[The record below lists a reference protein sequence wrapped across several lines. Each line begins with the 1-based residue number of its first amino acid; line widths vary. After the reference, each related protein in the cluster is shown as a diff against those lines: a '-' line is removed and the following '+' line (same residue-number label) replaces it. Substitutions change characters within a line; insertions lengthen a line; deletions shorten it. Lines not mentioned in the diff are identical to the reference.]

1 MFHVQFTR
9 LAKAYLDEAKWFKQG
24 YYPTIEEYM
33 NVALLSSGYGM
44 MATNSFVGM
53 GDEATREAFQWV
65 SNDPL
70 IVQASS
76 LIARL
81 CDDMTGHEVRPGF
94 SLFMSYVVNIYLKSL
109 S

>member
-1 MFHVQFTR
+1 
-9 LAKAYLDEAKWFKQG
+9 
-24 YYPTIEEYM
+24 M
-33 NVALLSSGYGM
+33 NVALVSSGYGT

-81 CDDMTGHEVRPGF
+81 CDDMTGHEVRPCF
-94 SLFMSYVVNIYLKSL
+94 SLFMGYIIIIYLKVS